1 MSWLWGGDQSL
12 LEFLKHEAIDI
23 AGVTVGRYGVNALV
37 DKILRNNA
45 MAKAVVHSLTDMSA
59 VASLIYLTQKSDRSI
74 KDFVPNVS
82 PIG

>member
-1 MSWLWGGDQSL
+1 
-12 LEFLKHEAIDI
+12 
-23 AGVTVGRYGVNALV
+23 
-37 DKILRNNA
+37 
-45 MAKAVVHSLTDMSA
+45 MSA